1 VERLNKFLAQAG
13 IASRR
18 KCDRLIAEGRVK
30 INGVVVTN
38 PATRVLENDLV
49 LVDDVPVR
57 GTSGPVYIM
66 FHKPRGY
73 ITTLKDPHG
82 RKTIAELIRD
92 IPSRVFPVG
101 RLDRES
107 EGLLLLT
114 NDGVLAYVFTHP
126 RFQVERRYLVYAKGR
141 VEKEELL
148 RLREGIAWRG
158 EFYRIDSGRV
168 LNVFRDCSVVEITL
182 TEGKKHEVRILF
194 DSIVHPV
201 VRLVRMTMGPIVL
214 DPELPPGKWRYL
226 KREEEEKLRAY
237 LAERREHEWGK
248 GFS

>member
-1 VERLNKFLAQAG
+1 MERLNKFLAQAG

-18 KCDRLIAEGRVK
+18 KCDQLIAEGRVK
-30 INGVVVTN
+30 VNGVVVTN
-38 PATRVLENDLV
+38 PATRVLESDVV
-49 LVDDVPVR
+49 LVDDVPVQ
-57 GTSGPVYIM
+57 GVSGSVYIM

-73 ITTLKDPHG
+73 ITTLKDPYG
-82 RKTIAELIRD
+82 RKTIAELMGD

-114 NDGVLAYVFTHP
+114 NDGVFAYVFTHP
-126 RFQVERRYLVYAKGR
+126 RFQVERRYLVYARGQVR
-141 VEKEELL
+141 EEELL
-148 RLREGIAWRG
+148 RLREGILWRG
-158 EFYRIDSGRV
+158 ELYRINSGRV
-168 LNVFRDCSVVEITL
+168 LEVFWDCSLVEVTL

-201 VRLVRMTMGPIVL
+201 VRLVRMAMGPVVL

-226 KREEEEKLRAY
+226 KKEEKEKLRIY
-237 LAERREHEWGK
+237 LAERREHE
-248 GFS
+248 

>member
-1 VERLNKFLAQAG
+1 MERLNKFLAQAG

-30 INGVVVTN
+30 VNGVVVTN
-38 PATRVLENDLV
+38 PATRVLGSDLV

-57 GTSGPVYIM
+57 GTPRSVYIM
-66 FHKPRGY
+66 FHKPREY
-73 ITTLKDPHG
+73 ITTLKDPYG
-82 RKTIAELIRD
+82 RKTIAELVGD

-141 VEKEELL
+141 VRKEELL
-148 RLREGIAWRG
+148 RLREGVVRRG
-158 EFYRIDSGRV
+158 ELYRINSGRILDV
-168 LNVFRDCSVVEITL
+168 LWDCSLVEVTL

-201 VRLVRMTMGPIVL
+201 VRLVRVAMGPVVL

-226 KREEEEKLRAY
+226 KKEEEEKLRVY
-237 LAERREHEWGK
+237 LAERREHE
-248 GFS
+248 